1 MKVLTTLSA
10 ITQIYLTTRA
20 CRTLP
25 TLQSKRSQT
34 QPITRS
40 YTILMMKK
48 IQRKSTLARS
58 LKMMWTNS
66 ISLDLL
72 KGKAKERCSLYL
84 ILCLKAASWT
94 QEEKKLTWFMWRMEL
109 EVSTRIAHIVSLSR
123 YHQVLVWACIAD
135 FSMCYSGS
143 DHLFVRFWP

>member
-58 LKMMWTNS
+58 LRMMWMNS
-66 ISLDLL
+66 VSLDLL
-72 KGKAKERCSLYL
+72 KGKAEERCSLYL

-143 DHLFVRFWP
+143 DHLFERF